1 MGTADQ
7 VPFSHSHTS
16 ISPKPGAPPGE
27 SPPRTANIKRSHRP
41 LRAPSRR
48 AASRQTGEDGSAW
61 GHPVPGPRP
70 SQSPAARRG
79 GAWWDTALWAARG
92 RSLAAARQPP
102 REGPVA
108 SSLPPS
114 LPPGH
119 GAGLLLLLSPPAPS
133 LPPSLPPSL
142 HPSPPPP
149 HFPCAAPVCT
159 FHLAPPGQPG
169 KRSGRGYATCGER
182 SGCRAVGSRPR
193 AGPGCP
199 AAGGGSRA
207 GLALPS
213 RLGAEGPAMCDMID
227 SQSAEKI
234 SRMKKLRRTLSE
246 SFSRIGEARGAAR
259 RPGGSEGLRAGGAR

>member
-1 MGTADQ
+1 MAPSEVTPYPAPARPSAQRPGGAGRGGT
-7 VPFSHSHTS
+7 P
-16 ISPKPGAPPGE
+16 PCRRPGAGA
-27 SPPRTANIKRSHRP
+27 R
-41 LRAPSRR
+41 L
-48 AASRQTGEDGSAW
+48 GSARL
-61 GHPVPGPRP
+61 GSLRE
-70 SQSPAARRG
+70 Q
-79 GAWWDTALWAARG
+79 G
-92 RSLAAARQPP
+92 RS
-102 REGPVA
+102 
-108 SSLPPS
+108 SPPS
-114 LPPGH
+114 LPATARGSSSSF
-119 GAGLLLLLSPPAPS
+119 LRRLPPS
-133 LPPSLPPSL
+133 FPPSLPASLLPPSVT
-142 HPSPPPP
+142 PRP

-169 KRSGRGYATCGER
+169 ERSGRGYAPCGER

-259 RPGGSEGLRAGGAR
+259 RPEESAGLRAGGAG

>member
-7 VPFSHSHTS
+7 VPFSHSHSS

-114 LPPGH
+114 PPPGH

-133 LPPSLPPSL
+133 LPPSLPPSIR
-142 HPSPPPP
+142 HPPRRTFLALLPFALSISLRRGSPANGRAGAMRRAGSAAA
-149 HFPCAAPVCT
+149 AAP
-159 FHLAPPGQPG
+159 
-169 KRSGRGYATCGER
+169 
-182 SGCRAVGSRPR
+182 
-193 AGPGCP
+193 
-199 AAGGGSRA
+199 
-207 GLALPS
+207 
-213 RLGAEGPAMCDMID
+213 
-227 SQSAEKI
+227 
-234 SRMKKLRRTLSE
+234 
-246 SFSRIGEARGAAR
+246 
-259 RPGGSEGLRAGGAR
+259 

>member
-1 MGTADQ
+1 MVGHRPVGGPGPQPGCSSAASARRAGRLL
-7 VPFSHSHTS
+7 PPSFPPSW
-16 ISPKPGAPPGE
+16 PRRGAPP
-27 SPPRTANIKRSHRP
+27 PPFSA
-41 LRAPSRR
+41 
-48 AASRQTGEDGSAW
+48 GS
-61 GHPVPGPRP
+61 
-70 SQSPAARRG
+70 
-79 GAWWDTALWAARG
+79 
-92 RSLAAARQPP
+92 
-102 REGPVA
+102 
-108 SSLPPS
+108 
-114 LPPGH
+114 
-119 GAGLLLLLSPPAPS
+119 LSPT
-133 LPPSLPPSL
+133 LPPSL
-142 HPSPPPP
+142 HPSPTPPPP

-259 RPGGSEGLRAGGAR
+259 RPGGSAGLRAGGAR